1 MYSKAEK
8 ACFFI
13 NNWLGVRSKFRIL
26 HHYYQR
32 LMKIL
37 VCISSVPDT
46 TSKISFSDNGTKL
59 DNNGITW
66 IIGPYDDYALARA
79 VELKEASGNGSITVI
94 HVGGAESEPVIRK
107 ALAIGADEA
116 VRVDAHASDGFFVA
130 AQIAA
135 YAKDKNFDLVLMG
148 RESIDYNSGIVHG
161 LVAEHLGMTAISPV
175 MKLEVNGSEAIMDR
189 EIEGG
194 KETLSASFPLVLGCQ
209 EPIAEWKIPSMRGIM
224 GARTKPLNV
233 IPAVAASSGLSFK
246 NYELPPPRTTC
257 KMVAD
262 SQVAELVSLLKT
274 EAKVI

>member
-1 MYSKAEK
+1 MEIRA
-8 ACFFI
+8 F
-13 NNWLGVRSKFRIL
+13 FRIL
-26 HHYYQR
+26 RPNSQR
-32 LMKIL
+32 FMNIL

-46 TSKISFSDNGTKL
+46 TSKISFSDNDTKL
-59 DNNGITW
+59 DQNGITW

-79 VELKEASGNGSITVI
+79 VELKEAGGAGSITVL

-116 VRVDAHASDGFFVA
+116 VRIDAPARDGFFVA

-135 YAKDKNFDLVLMG
+135 FARDKNFDLILMG

-161 LVAEHLGMTAISPV
+161 LVAGHLGLTAISPV
-175 MKLEVNGSEAIMDR
+175 MKLEINGREAVMDR

-194 KETLSASFPLVLGCQ
+194 KETVSASLPLVLGCQ

-224 GARTKPLNV
+224 SARTKPLHV
-233 IPAVAASSGLSFK
+233 ISPVDSSSGLHFEK
-246 NYELPPPRTTC
+246 YELPPPRTSC
-257 KMVAD
+257 RMVGENE
-262 SQVAELVSLLKT
+262 VAELVSLLKS